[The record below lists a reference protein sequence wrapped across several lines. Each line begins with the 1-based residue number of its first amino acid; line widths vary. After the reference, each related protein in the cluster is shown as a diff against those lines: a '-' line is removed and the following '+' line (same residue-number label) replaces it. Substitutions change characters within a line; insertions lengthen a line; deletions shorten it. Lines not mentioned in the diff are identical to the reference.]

1 MMDVDKKAKMLA
13 EKDGELD
20 SHIEEELKEEEKET
34 VGAAK

>member
-13 EKDGELD
+13 EKDDELNA
-20 SHIEEELKEEEKET
+20 EVANELKEERET